1 MRRKSLETLNNDYG
15 RYIWRKWLVLLVLLV
30 ITAAS
35 GLFSLI
41 AGSAGLSVKEVVLAI
56 AHRGDL
62 RTETIIWNVRMP
74 KLTTAAAVGAA
85 LALSGCIM
93 QNVLRNPLASSSTL
107 GVSQGASF
115 GAAVAIVYFGAGIQV
130 NAGGTSSALTVT
142 NPALVTLCAFAGG
155 MATTVVILAI
165 SRLRGT
171 TPATMVLVGVALSSM
186 FTGGTAL
193 IQYFCD
199 DVMVAT
205 VVYWTFGSLGRAGWR
220 DIAIIVVLTFGAF
233 GYFYRLVRKL
243 QEDIFAISRKTEKKN
258 CRITLLLNMTKFVGW
273 CAVLGLMISEMLR
286 GNITVGAFAAVYQ
299 SLSTMF
305 SNCES
310 LFSRLKNDVA
320 ENLSMIEDYIS
331 FLDMP
336 EKQCSAEEVDF
347 GKGINVQNV
356 SFSYPGSERKALDN
370 VSLSIAS
377 GETVA
382 IVGANGS
389 GKTTL
394 SKLLCGLYTPDEG
407 SITIGERIHHARPLK
422 SCTPKPPLYF
432 RIICATAVLH

>member
-220 DIAIIVVLTFGAF
+220 DIAIIVVLTFGAV
-233 GYFYRLVRKL
+233 L
-243 QEDIFAISRKTEKKN
+243 
-258 CRITLLLNMTKFVGW
+258 
-273 CAVLGLMISEMLR
+273 AVSPAAR
-286 GNITVGAFAAVYQ
+286 AAVSRWLRQMTTAVTAYRFPAEQSAGTWTGNGPTWLPEGYVMDSDFTGGDGVRTVRYTSQQGDVLLAAVGFRSDRTVSMEVRSHRTAGLSDILTGQRPQGEPGEPEGYDITEVQVQGRDAQLYRFHHLPDERAASVYSVLFYLDGGWAPFYQ
-299 SLSTMF
+299 
-305 SNCES
+305 
-310 LFSRLKNDVA
+310 
-320 ENLSMIEDYIS
+320 
-331 FLDMP
+331 
-336 EKQCSAEEVDF
+336 
-347 GKGINVQNV
+347 
-356 SFSYPGSERKALDN
+356 
-370 VSLSIAS
+370 
-377 GETVA
+377 VA
-382 IVGANGS
+382 IPEQGR
-389 GKTTL
+389 
-394 SKLLCGLYTPDEG
+394 LLVWVDEDAGQVFLLFGTPGQEALCRMAE
-407 SITIGERIHHARPLK
+407 SMYEERSNA
-422 SCTPKPPLYF
+422 
-432 RIICATAVLH
+432 

>member
-1 MRRKSLETLNNDYG
+1 MRKKSLETLNNDYG
-15 RYIWRKWLVLLVLLV
+15 RYIWRKWLVLLVLLA

-74 KLTTAAAVGAA
+74 KLATAAAVGAA

-155 MATTVVILAI
+155 MATTVIILAI

-220 DIAIIVVLTFGAF
+220 DIA
-233 GYFYRLVRKL
+233 
-243 QEDIFAISRKTEKKN
+243 
-258 CRITLLLNMTKFVGW
+258 
-273 CAVLGLMISEMLR
+273 
-286 GNITVGAFAAVYQ
+286 
-299 SLSTMF
+299 
-305 SNCES
+305 
-310 LFSRLKNDVA
+310 
-320 ENLSMIEDYIS
+320 
-331 FLDMP
+331 
-336 EKQCSAEEVDF
+336 
-347 GKGINVQNV
+347 
-356 SFSYPGSERKALDN
+356 
-370 VSLSIAS
+370 
-377 GETVA
+377 
-382 IVGANGS
+382 
-389 GKTTL
+389 
-394 SKLLCGLYTPDEG
+394 
-407 SITIGERIHHARPLK
+407 K
-422 SCTPKPPLYF
+422 SWY
-432 RIICATAVLH
+432 